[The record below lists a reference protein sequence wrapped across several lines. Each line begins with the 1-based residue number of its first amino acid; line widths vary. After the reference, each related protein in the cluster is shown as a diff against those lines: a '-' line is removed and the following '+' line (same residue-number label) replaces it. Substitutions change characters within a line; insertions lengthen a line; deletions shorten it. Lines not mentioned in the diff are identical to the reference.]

1 MAKSFRKGV
10 KSPLAFIFIAV
21 LFSIT
26 TASAQTPQA
35 ALLASPALKGAHVG
49 IAVYN
54 ESTQQWVDKYQS
66 DHYFTPASNTKI
78 QSCYLGMKYLTD
90 SISGWQFAENK
101 DSLFLMPLGDPS
113 FLHPDFSYQP
123 VADLIKT
130 TKKRIVLCLPNEP
143 DNFASFGRGWAW
155 DDYPDYYSAEVST
168 LPMYGNLVSFTK
180 DKENWIVSPGFFRNS
195 TYYTEENRIV
205 RDRNENRFYINPKMR
220 SFNSPFIT
228 SPELTTQMLVGL
240 VKKTIN
246 YEQKYIPNNAEIVLS
261 TPLDSLL
268 KPLMHHSDNMI
279 AEQLLVQIGTSMKR
293 SQKVDAVIS
302 TIQKD
307 ADESFIKDIK
317 WVDGSGLSRYNL
329 MRPQDLVGILKAIHK
344 EFSEDRWKAL
354 LPQAGKTGTLKNI
367 EIKNPELLIYAKSG
381 SFANTYN
388 LSGFARTPK
397 GKWLAFSVMSNLA
410 NQSVSDSK
418 KQIVE
423 FLNQLSTL

>member
-1 MAKSFRKGV
+1 MYKYWGLV
-10 KSPLAFIFIAV
+10 VAV
-21 LFSIT
+21 LLISCSRVQLKK
-26 TASAQTPQA
+26 AV
-35 ALLASPALKGAHVG
+35 KGAGLDHIHSG
-49 IAVYN
+49 ILV
-54 ESTQQWVDKYQS
+54 EDLQS
-66 DHYFTPASNTKI
+66 GKVLFEKNSEQYFMPASNMKLLTFLVANR
-78 QSCYLGMKYLTD
+78 YLKEKTPA
-90 SISGWQFAENK
+90 FAYKETA
-101 DSLFLMPLGDPS
+101 DSLFFWGAGDPS
-113 FLHPDFSYQP
+113 FLHPDFKNLQ
-123 VADLIKT
+123 LIDFLQSKNQ
-130 TKKRIVLCLPNEP
+130 VLVYAEEQSLKPLG
-143 DNFASFGRGWAW
+143 DGWAW